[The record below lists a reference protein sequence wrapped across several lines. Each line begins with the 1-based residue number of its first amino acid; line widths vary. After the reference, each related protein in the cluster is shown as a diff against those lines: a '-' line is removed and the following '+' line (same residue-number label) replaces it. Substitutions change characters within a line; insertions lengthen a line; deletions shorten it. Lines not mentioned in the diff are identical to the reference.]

1 MRRILPLAIAVATG
15 TVVLV
20 DLFVEAPYLNPAGA
34 ILVEWVVILA
44 AFALVLGLLNVVAH
58 HLRRVRR
65 QEEGWPYSS
74 LLLLAVAVVLF
85 AGLTSARG
93 PRDPIVQFIFQN
105 VQVPLQTSFFA
116 LLAFYTAF
124 AAYRTFRIRNFTS
137 FLMVGAG
144 VIVLVGQIPA
154 VADLWASAPDLRSW
168 VLEVPSTAGAR
179 GILLGVAL
187 GAIATAFRILL
198 GMDRPYAQ

>member
-1 MRRILPLAIAVATG
+1 MRRILPLAIAIATG

-20 DLFVEAPYLNPAGA
+20 DLFVDAPYLDPAGA

-44 AFALVLGLLNVVAH
+44 AFALLLGLLNVMAH

-65 QEEGWPYSS
+65 QAEGWLYSS
-74 LLLLAVAVVLF
+74 LLLLALAVVLF

-93 PRDPIVQFIFQN
+93 PQDPIVQFIFQN

-124 AAYRTFRIRNFTS
+124 AAYRAFRIRSVAS
-137 FLMVGAG
+137 FLMVAAGA
-144 VIVLVGQIPA
+144 IVLVGQIPA
-154 VADLWASAPDLRSW
+154 VADLWANAPDLRAW
-168 VLEVPSTAGAR
+168 VLEVPGTAGAR

>member
-1 MRRILPLAIAVATG
+1 MRRILPVAVAVATG
-15 TVVLV
+15 TVVLL
-20 DLFVEAPYLNPAGA
+20 DLLVEAPVLDPAGA
-34 ILVEWVVILA
+34 MLVEWVVILA

-65 QEEGWPYSS
+65 QEQGWPYST
-74 LLLLAVAVVLF
+74 LLILAVAVVLF
-85 AGLTSARG
+85 AGLSSARG
-93 PRDPIVQFIFQN
+93 PQDAIVQFIFQN

-124 AAYRTFRIRNFTS
+124 AAYRAFRIRDMAS
-137 FLMVGAG
+137 FLMVAAG
-144 VIVLVGQIPA
+144 VIVLVGQVPA
-154 VADLWASAPDLRSW
+154 VTDLWGGAPDLRAW
-168 VLEVPSTAGAR
+168 VLEIPSTAGAR

-187 GAIATAFRILL
+187 GSIATGFRILL

>member
-15 TVVLV
+15 TVVLI
-20 DLFVEAPYLNPAGA
+20 DLFVEAPYLDPAGA

-44 AFALVLGLLNVVAH
+44 AFALVLGMLNVVTH
-58 HLRRVRR
+58 HLRRIRR
-65 QEEGWPYSS
+65 RAKGWPYSS

-93 PRDPIVQFIFQN
+93 PQDPIVQFIFQN

-124 AAYRTFRIRNFTS
+124 AAYRAFRVRNVAS
-137 FLMVGAG
+137 FLMVAAGA
-144 VIVLVGQIPA
+144 IVLIGQIPA
-154 VADLWASAPDLRSW
+154 VGDLWASAPDLRSW
-168 VLEVPSTAGAR
+168 LLEVPSTAGAR

-198 GMDRPYAQ
+198 GMDRPYAR